1 MKLLYITQMYPS
13 EELPQYCIFLHLQV
27 KALIAQGAQ
36 MTVVVPTTERDSGQ
50 IVYDGVP
57 VIYLYYRNYSR
68 SILYPLVASQLSK
81 ELRRFCDGSEYDA
94 VYAIHAAA
102 NLLDFARVTAQR
114 AHKPLIVHYRG
125 YNIFEEYNKE
135 PKVLFSDP
143 EKVREKVV
151 KASALSIGVS
161 RKTSEIITARFPDAR
176 TATVYNGV
184 DTDEFSPSDNAVS
197 SEKIHILCVANLIPI
212 KGHIYLFNA
221 VKEISQKHPNLRLVT
236 DIVGRGSYEEYLK
249 QYVREHQIPNVLF
262 HGYVQ
267 HDEVARWMQSADIFT
282 LPSVYESFGNVVL
295 ESMAC
300 RKPVLIFSGQ
310 GVDELIEDGVSGM
323 IADKGDQA
331 DYTAK
336 LEALLTDE
344 ALRKRI
350 AQAGYDI
357 ARQYTWD
364 RSAKCIIS
372 EISAVYS
379 VETR

>member
-1 MKLLYITQMYPS
+1 MYPS

-27 KALIAQGAQ
+27 KAMIALGEQI
-36 MTVVVPTTERDSGQ
+36 TVVVPTTEKASGEV
-50 IVYDGVP
+50 VYDGVR
-57 VIYLYYRNYSR
+57 VVYLRYRDYSR
-68 SILYPLVASQLSK
+68 SILYPLLASQLSK
-81 ELRRFCDGSEYDA
+81 ELKRFCDGSAYDA

-102 NLLDFARVTAQR
+102 GLLNFARITAQK

-135 PKVLFSDP
+135 PKVLCSDP
-143 EKVREKVV
+143 VKVRENVV
-151 KASALSIGVS
+151 KSSALSIGVS
-161 RKTSEIITARFPDAR
+161 KKTSEIITARFPDAR

-184 DTDEFSPSDNAVS
+184 DTDEFFPSDKVVS
-197 SEKIHILCVANLIPI
+197 SEETHILCVANLIPI

-221 VKEISQKHPNLRLVT
+221 VKEISQKHPDLMLVT
-236 DIVGRGSYEEYLK
+236 DIVGRGYYEEYLK
-249 QYVREHQIPNVLF
+249 QYVQDHQIPNVLF
-262 HGYVQ
+262 HGYVH
-267 HDEVARWMQSADIFT
+267 HDEVARWMQATDIFT

-323 IADKGDQA
+323 IAEKGNQK

-336 LEALLTDE
+336 LETLIADE

-350 AQAGYDI
+350 AQAGYQI
-357 ARQYTWD
+357 AQHYSWD
-364 RSAKCIIS
+364 NSAKQIIS
-372 EISAVYS
+372 EISAVLQS
-379 VETR
+379 